1 MSRYGIKGLK
11 FSFIMIFSIILMASK
26 CSKEDGVYRINTEF
40 GDMYVKLYNSTPV
53 HKANFEKLVE
63 EKFYD
68 SLMFHRIIKDFMIQ
82 GGDPDSKNAPM
93 GTVLG
98 NGGPGYTLEAE
109 IIDTLFHKRGA
120 LAAARL
126 GDKQNPERKS
136 SGSQFYIV
144 NGKKFSKKELKQL
157 AMNGTRYKQQQSQQA
172 FMGDSSNLWIPN
184 GYKRCVEAGKKDSV
198 LYFQKMWQSCLDSV
212 KNTTEAVSFTE
223 AQVKAYT
230 TEGGAPHLDG
240 DYTVFGELI
249 SGFDI
254 LDSIANASTDRRS
267 RPMEDII
274 FSIEKVKKVQ

>member
-26 CSKEDGVYRINTEF
+26 CSKEDSVYRINTKF

-68 SLMFHRIIKDFMIQ
+68 SLMFHRIIRDFMIQ

-93 GTVLG
+93 GTILG
-98 NGGPGYTLEAE
+98 NGGPGYTLDAE

-144 NGKKFSKKELKQL
+144 HGKKFSKKELKQL

-172 FMGDSSNLWIPN
+172 FMSDSSNLWIPN

-223 AQVKAYT
+223 AQVEAYT
-230 TEGGAPHLDG
+230 TEGGSPHLDG

>member
-1 MSRYGIKGLK
+1 
-11 FSFIMIFSIILMASK
+11 MIFSIILMASK
-26 CSKEDGVYRINTEF
+26 CSKEDSVYRINTEF

-144 NGKKFSKKELKQL
+144 HGKKFSKKELKQL